1 MTNKETLMDIKQMIV
16 LALARNEQEYAE
28 TLLENFSDE
37 KLVPVYSLPD
47 YQKPAEIGD
56 LWA

>member
-1 MTNKETLMDIKQMIV
+1 MDIKQMIV